1 MRPLSALGLI
11 VLALAVPTAAADE
24 LKSGPEKKT
33 GGSFQV
39 KAITGGNKGKTL
51 CYV

>member
-1 MRPLSALGLI
+1 MRNTALVGLAA
-11 VLALAVPTAAADE
+11 LALAVSARADD
-24 LKSGPEKKT
+24 LKSGPEKRA

-39 KAITGGNKGKTL
+39 KAITGANKGKTL

>member
-1 MRPLSALGLI
+1 MRTSMLTGLAA
-11 VLALAVPTAAADE
+11 LALAVSARADD
-24 LKSGPEKKT
+24 LKSGPEKRS

-39 KAITGGNKGKTL
+39 KAITGANKGKTL

>member
-1 MRPLSALGLI
+1 MRSVCAAGLAA
-11 VLALAVPTAAADE
+11 LALALPARGDD
-24 LKSGPEKKT
+24 LKSGPEKRA

-39 KAITGGNKGKTL
+39 KAISGANKGKTL

>member
-1 MRPLSALGLI
+1 MRTALFTGLAA
-11 VLALAVPTAAADE
+11 LALATAVRADD
-24 LKSGPEKKT
+24 LKSGPDKRY

-39 KAITGGNKGKTL
+39 KAISGANKGKTL

>member
-1 MRPLSALGLI
+1 MRHVCAVGLAT
-11 VLALAVPTAAADE
+11 LALALAARGDD
-24 LKSGPEKKT
+24 LKSGPEKRA

-39 KAITGGNKGKTL
+39 KAISGDNKGKTL